1 MVKPGVSK
9 GGKLVIIS
17 DVNRMWP
24 RAYMYRHKLH
34 KNPTGWI
41 AAGPLEVRRV
51 MEGVSKMV
59 IDEEDVVKRDT
70 RKMFREKPHTT

>member
-1 MVKPGVSK
+1 MVKPRVSK
-9 GGKLVIIS
+9 CGQIVMIS
-17 DVNRMWP
+17 DLNWMRPME
-24 RAYMYRHKLH
+24 YMLRHRLH
-34 KNPTGWI
+34 ENPTGWT